1 MRGRGGRACAAA
13 LIAGLL
19 ALAPSGP
26 AGARPERIRPGHSY
40 YSDETVTQGLVRD
53 IGAERNYEEVYQRYR
68 YYEAVYDGSGRVVTF
83 KEYKRG
89 DVVQVERYRYARD
102 GTLEERV
109 VERPGEP

>member
-1 MRGRGGRACAAA
+1 MPEAGGRACAAA
-13 LIAGLL
+13 LIAGLP
-19 ALAPSGP
+19 ALSGP

-40 YSDETVTQGLVRD
+40 DSDETVTQGLVRD

-68 YYEAVYDGSGRVVTF
+68 YHEVVYDESERVVIF

-89 DVVQVERYRYARD
+89 DVVQVERYRWAPD
-102 GTLEERV
+102 GTLAERI